1 MFFRPFLVSRGL
13 TLMRKCMDC
22 GAEVPIYLDYLCER
36 CWAEFYNGEWEKE
49 RITMARIAVDIDG
62 VLANKLDGGKYPEDY
77 MKKQPLPYARE
88 GLRKLKQKG
97 YYVILFTA
105 RFEEDREITEK
116 WLKEH
121 GFDGLYDELVMGKLQ
136 YDVLID
142 DRAIRHYNWFS
153 TLAQVEALQESGK
166 WF

>member
-1 MFFRPFLVSRGL
+1 
-13 TLMRKCMDC
+13 
-22 GAEVPIYLDYLCER
+22 
-36 CWAEFYNGEWEKE
+36 
-49 RITMARIAVDIDG
+49 MARIAVDIDG